1 VWLWGLA
8 GKKIRGHN
16 EGSRN
21 FFAKKLKS
29 LHPIVQKGIGK
40 YSKNKGIYL
49 MGDNSLPPDNF
60 EGQIRRAHE
69 NFRVITEL
77 KEKLD
82 ILTEH
87 VDSRKEALEEEIEE
101 SLHEAIRNSR
111 DSLEKIQENIDPKL
125 EKVIRAKLEEID
137 KKMNV
142 WKEESVSAVKEEIQK
157 ESPALTKKI
166 LWELDQIVVEKV
178 KLVKDQVMAS
188 VTEEVNRG
196 VRSALEE
203 FRENSDKNM
212 QRMRLLSLGSLILSV
227 LVLVGFI
234 MFASQ

>member
-1 VWLWGLA
+1 
-8 GKKIRGHN
+8 
-16 EGSRN
+16 
-21 FFAKKLKS
+21 
-29 LHPIVQKGIGK
+29 
-40 YSKNKGIYL
+40 
-49 MGDNSLPPDNF
+49 MGTDSMEDQNPLLPDNF
-60 EGQIRRAHE
+60 EGQIRQARE

-101 SLHEAIRNSR
+101 SLHEAIRNGR
-111 DSLEKIQENIDPKL
+111 DCLEKIQENIDPRL
-125 EKVIRAKLEEID
+125 EKVIRAKLKEID

-142 WKEESVSAVKEEIQK
+142 WKEDSVSAVKEEIKK

-188 VTEEVNRG
+188 VTEEVDRG
-196 VRSALEE
+196 VRSALLE
-203 FRENSDKNM
+203 FKAEADKNL
-212 QRMRLLSLGSLILSV
+212 QRLRLLSMGSMILSV
-227 LVLVGFI
+227 LVLAGFL

>member
-1 VWLWGLA
+1 
-8 GKKIRGHN
+8 
-16 EGSRN
+16 
-21 FFAKKLKS
+21 
-29 LHPIVQKGIGK
+29 
-40 YSKNKGIYL
+40 
-49 MGDNSLPPDNF
+49 MGNNSLPPDNF
-60 EGQIRRAHE
+60 EGEIRQARE
-69 NFRVITEL
+69 SFRVITEL

-111 DSLEKIQENIDPKL
+111 DSLEKIQENINPKL

-142 WKEESVSAVKEEIQK
+142 WKEESVLAVKDEIKK

-178 KLVKDQVMAS
+178 KLVKQQLMTS
-188 VTEEVNRG
+188 VTEEVNKG
-196 VRSALEE
+196 VRSAIEE
-203 FRENSDKNM
+203 FKEESEKNM
-212 QRMRLLSLGSLILSV
+212 QRMRLLSLGSLILSA

-234 MFASQ
+234 MLASQ

>member
-1 VWLWGLA
+1 L
-8 GKKIRGHN
+8 GKLI
-16 EGSRN
+16 
-21 FFAKKLKS
+21 AKKFNS
-29 LHPIVQKGIGK
+29 LHLILWADFGK
-40 YSKNKGIYL
+40 HSKNKGIYL
-49 MGDNSLPPDNF
+49 MGENSLPPDNF
-60 EGQIRRAHE
+60 EGQIRQARE
-69 NFRVITEL
+69 NFRAITEL

-111 DSLEKIQENIDPKL
+111 DSLERIQENIDPKL

-142 WKEESVSAVKEEIQK
+142 WKEESVLAVKGEIQK

-166 LWELDQIVVEKV
+166 LWELDQIIVEKV
-178 KLVKDQVMAS
+178 KQVKDQVMAS

-196 VRSALEE
+196 VQSALQE
-203 FRENSDKNM
+203 FKEDADKNM
-212 QRMRLLSLGSLILSV
+212 QRMRLLSIGSLILSV
-227 LVLVGFI
+227 LVLVGFL
-234 MFASQ
+234 MFAIQ